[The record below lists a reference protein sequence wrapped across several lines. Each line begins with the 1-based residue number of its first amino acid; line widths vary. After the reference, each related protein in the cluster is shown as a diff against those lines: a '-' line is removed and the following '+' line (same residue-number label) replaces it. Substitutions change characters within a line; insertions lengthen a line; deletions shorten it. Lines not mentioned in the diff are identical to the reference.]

1 MYRAIVKLVDYGNL
15 TEEQRAK
22 LRKLLEARR
31 VELEKAL
38 SEVKDGLSQLKPT
51 GKKKKGGKKR
61 KTKRG

>member
-15 TEEQRAK
+15 TEEQRTK

-38 SEVKDGLSQLKPT
+38 SEVEDGLSQLKPR
-51 GKKKKGGKKR
+51 GKKKKAGKKR
-61 KTKRG
+61 PTKRR

>member
-15 TEEQRAK
+15 TEEQRTK

-38 SEVKDGLSQLKPT
+38 SEVEDGLSQLKPR
-51 GKKKKGGKKR
+51 GKKKKAGKKR
-61 KTKRG
+61 TTKRR

>member
-38 SEVKDGLSQLKPT
+38 SEVEDGLSQLRPA
-51 GKKKKGGKKR
+51 GKKR
-61 KTKRG
+61 KTGKKRPAKRR

>member
-31 VELEKAL
+31 VELEEAL
-38 SEVKDGLSQLKPT
+38 SEVKDGLSQLKP
-51 GKKKKGGKKR
+51 GRKKR
-61 KTKRG
+61 KTGKKRASKRR